1 MKLLSLRANNPT
13 FHPVIFKDGIN
24 IIVGKQATPS
34 RGNDGNTYNGVG
46 KSLIL
51 HLVHFCLGAKKIDS
65 FEKKLAGWEFTLEFE
80 SGNQK
85 YYSTRGTDDQNK
97 VNFCG
102 EIISLSALRQKMLQL
117 CFDIT
122 NPPKNMTW
130 NTLFSRFVRRYRSC
144 YSTFDSF
151 VPKESDY
158 SKILNNCFLLGI
170 DTDLIISKKELR
182 DKQNAATE
190 TERTLKKDPLFKQY
204 YLGKNDAELDVVDLE
219 YRIEQLQLQISQFKV
234 SENYHQLEEEA
245 NDKSYHKK
253 RLENKRSLISSYIKN
268 IEDAF
273 AETAQVKEEMLLK
286 VYEAANIEIPEMV
299 KKSIDDVLKFHSNLL
314 MSRNTRLRKELS
326 KQKAELKSIDEQIH
340 SLGLRMDELLDFLN
354 SHGALEEYV
363 ALTKQLSSLK
373 TELGRIHEYQRI
385 LKAYRDTVLDIK
397 ASLIAEDRQAEEYL
411 ENEKEY
417 LTGLRNQYSTFAKMF
432 YPKKRSGLIIKN
444 NSGDNMLRYTL
455 DARIEDDSSDGVNEV
470 RIFCFDLLLLL
481 CKKSKLRFIMH
492 DSRLFANM
500 DPRQR
505 EVLFRIV
512 HHVCEEEHLQY
523 ICSINEDALLSIQPL
538 MSEEYAKIV
547 QDNIILELNDDSPK
561 SKLLGIQIDVDL
573 EDKRKSSDDID

>member
-158 SKILNNCFLLGI
+158 SKILNN
-170 DTDLIISKKELR
+170 
-182 DKQNAATE
+182 
-190 TERTLKKDPLFKQY
+190 
-204 YLGKNDAELDVVDLE
+204 
-219 YRIEQLQLQISQFKV
+219 
-234 SENYHQLEEEA
+234 
-245 NDKSYHKK
+245 
-253 RLENKRSLISSYIKN
+253 
-268 IEDAF
+268 
-273 AETAQVKEEMLLK
+273 
-286 VYEAANIEIPEMV
+286 
-299 KKSIDDVLKFHSNLL
+299 
-314 MSRNTRLRKELS
+314 
-326 KQKAELKSIDEQIH
+326 
-340 SLGLRMDELLDFLN
+340 
-354 SHGALEEYV
+354 
-363 ALTKQLSSLK
+363 
-373 TELGRIHEYQRI
+373 
-385 LKAYRDTVLDIK
+385 
-397 ASLIAEDRQAEEYL
+397 
-411 ENEKEY
+411 
-417 LTGLRNQYSTFAKMF
+417 
-432 YPKKRSGLIIKN
+432 
-444 NSGDNMLRYTL
+444 
-455 DARIEDDSSDGVNEV
+455 
-470 RIFCFDLLLLL
+470 
-481 CKKSKLRFIMH
+481 
-492 DSRLFANM
+492 
-500 DPRQR
+500 
-505 EVLFRIV
+505 
-512 HHVCEEEHLQY
+512 
-523 ICSINEDALLSIQPL
+523 
-538 MSEEYAKIV
+538 
-547 QDNIILELNDDSPK
+547 
-561 SKLLGIQIDVDL
+561 
-573 EDKRKSSDDID
+573 